1 MLRVPALEKA
11 QFVTVPG
18 ITEEFMNTLDTLRE
32 IYPFDPQ
39 TRTFTI
45 LTRLEHY
52 ADFFNPMDPS
62 PAPTRD
68 LSADLV
74 DYLNQCSDEILAQ
87 YALAIV
93 LELQSES
100 SNPQHEKE
108 CLASL
113 RNFYQHEIFVSQ
125 AHIHYKRGQA
135 LKYLMVSIVCL
146 AVYIFSDPLG
156 LTTFF
161 SSLLREGSVAT
172 FLSNLLREAVLIG
185 GWVFMWEAVT
195 LNFIQID
202 SHFQEIRKY
211 RRLIKAAVTFSYGDA
226 ANT

>member
-1 MLRVPALEKA
+1 
-11 QFVTVPG
+11 
-18 ITEEFMNTLDTLRE
+18 MNTLDTLRE

-45 LTRLEHY
+45 PARLEHY

-62 PAPTRD
+62 PAPARD

-74 DYLNQCSDEILAQ
+74 DYLNQCSDEIIAQ
-87 YALAIV
+87 YTLTIS
-93 LELQSES
+93 LELQNETRDLRR
-100 SNPQHEKE
+100 EKE
-108 CLASL
+108 CLESL
-113 RNFYQHEIFVSQ
+113 RSFYQHEIFVSQ

-135 LKYLMVSIVCL
+135 LKYLLVSIVCL
-146 AVYIFSDPLG
+146 AIYIFSERLG
-156 LTTFF
+156 LTSFF
-161 SSLLREGSVAT
+161 L
-172 FLSNLLREAVLIG
+172 NLLREAVLIG

-211 RRLIKAAVTFSYGDA
+211 RRLIKATVTFSYGQA